1 MGRLIA
7 TLLLVGLASPAAA
20 RLRVCTLAFN
30 GPEEV
35 DVFRTH
41 LRPEDFEIVDLSSVL
56 APAPTDGTTASLATR
71 CPADLHC
78 DVVVVSAE
86 FGGHFFGRSGR
97 SLSLQE
103 LEEASCQPRCAGLF
117 HAPQEVFLLACN
129 TLATKDQD
137 KRTPADYLAVLRN
150 HGFEEADAERVV
162 AIRYGPLGQTFRETT
177 RRIFADVPRLYGFS
191 TVAARGERTAV
202 QLERYFESRGDY
214 ARHLLEA
221 WDESRPNPPLKAAF
235 VHTGMV
241 QVSGLS
247 RADSAAG
254 DRDLVCRLYDEGAPL
269 VDRLRVVRNIMA
281 RENAL
286 SFLPMVEAFLAE
298 HDPATF
304 GAEER
309 AACLAPP
316 DTALNARLLA
326 ALDGGDESVRSW
338 AAYAL
343 TRRLP
348 LDDAT
353 LPDLASRAD
362 DESADV
368 RQRVRWILAAQ
379 ARPSEPVR
387 HAHR

>member
-78 DVVVVSAE
+78 DVVVFSAE

-177 RRIFADVPRLYGFS
+177 RRI
-191 TVAARGERTAV
+191 
-202 QLERYFESRGDY
+202 
-214 ARHLLEA
+214 
-221 WDESRPNPPLKAAF
+221 
-235 VHTGMV
+235 
-241 QVSGLS
+241 
-247 RADSAAG
+247 
-254 DRDLVCRLYDEGAPL
+254 
-269 VDRLRVVRNIMA
+269 
-281 RENAL
+281 
-286 SFLPMVEAFLAE
+286 
-298 HDPATF
+298 
-304 GAEER
+304 
-309 AACLAPP
+309 
-316 DTALNARLLA
+316 
-326 ALDGGDESVRSW
+326 
-338 AAYAL
+338 
-343 TRRLP
+343 
-348 LDDAT
+348 
-353 LPDLASRAD
+353 
-362 DESADV
+362 
-368 RQRVRWILAAQ
+368 
-379 ARPSEPVR
+379 
-387 HAHR
+387 